1 MQNLSILFN
10 INKSYSTSSNV
21 LTLRVF
27 TTFFA
32 EKNLSTHHFRDL
44 QHCCLMISGYVDLD
58 ADLVGN
64 WANVGRTRPRNP
76 VGWSTVRPWRP
87 NSRTHPRRLTGW
99 GPADGRMEWIASFR
113 RTSLSHP
120 HCSVTA
126 SRARL

>member
-1 MQNLSILFN
+1 
-10 INKSYSTSSNV
+10 
-21 LTLRVF
+21 
-27 TTFFA
+27 
-32 EKNLSTHHFRDL
+32 
-44 QHCCLMISGYVDLD
+44 MISGYVDLD

-87 NSRTHPRRLTGW
+87 NPRTHPRRLTGL

-113 RTSLSHP
+113 RISLSHP

-126 SRARL
+126 NRARLLEKELKLINKNHCRMSRLSLDNFMERVLFYKMTWSEFYPKVSITVVIE